1 MKKIKI
7 ILYTLLALLG
17 VFIFVYGGWDDS
29 PGAQGLG
36 FIIFAI
42 SIWRII
48 NGRKIMKK
56 SGIKDTEQAFMW
68 ITDILERNKISF
80 QILGGFAARIYGV
93 KRDLADI
100 DIEVADSDIKKILD
114 EVKEF
119 IIFGPARYTDE
130 NWNLNLLT
138 LNYMGQEIDIC
149 SNEATIFNKNSKQ
162 WESLSLNLSEAKLKR
177 VFGKV
182 VPIVP
187 LDKLIEYKSKLLRDV
202 DVEDVRQLV
211 ELS

>member
-1 MKKIKI
+1 
-7 ILYTLLALLG
+7 
-17 VFIFVYGGWDDS
+17 
-29 PGAQGLG
+29 
-36 FIIFAI
+36 
-42 SIWRII
+42 
-48 NGRKIMKK
+48 
-56 SGIKDTEQAFMW
+56 
-68 ITDILERNKISF
+68 
-80 QILGGFAARIYGV
+80 
-93 KRDLADI
+93 
-100 DIEVADSDIKKILD
+100 
-114 EVKEF
+114 
-119 IIFGPARYTDE
+119 
-130 NWNLNLLT
+130 LT